1 LIDLKKKFL
10 IYGFGTSG
18 KSISKY
24 LKRKKVYY
32 KIYDDYLDLSKN
44 KDSIDLGYFKKNIK
58 LFDYFVVS
66 PSIKIDKKHK
76 KNIKLFDY
84 FVVSPSI
91 KIDKK
96 HILFAH
102 QKKILIDLDFLSL
115 ELNNQIVIGVTG
127 TEGKSTIC
135 FYLFQYLSNF
145 YNPIIIGN
153 YGNTILDKHN
163 IQNLLNK
170 TKVIIVELS
179 SYQLDKIKYLR
190 LNHAVITNI
199 YPDHL
204 RYHGSFLNYVKSKF
218 KIQSLLV
225 DNGYLH
231 ISNLDKRKYSKLIKI
246 NPNNINSISNLNI
259 KNKIF
264 GFDIHLHNEYISQRI
279 LLTSGLKYN
288 QNIKLKKFGFD
299 IHLHN
304 EYISQ
309 RILLTSGLKYN
320 QNIKLKNLPFR
331 YELIDN
337 KSDFMIINDSKSTNL
352 ENSLLK
358 INQINLNQKI
368 IILGGIPKKS
378 INKKNKVKNSLVLI
392 FGPNRFS
399 IVEKLDFNNSKFF
412 TFIDLERL
420 FKFLNVVIHQL
431 KIDII
436 LFSPGGESFDQFKNY
451 SHRGLIFNK
460 YIKKFKI

>member
-44 KDSIDLGYFKKNIK
+44 KDSIDLGYF
-58 LFDYFVVS
+58 
-66 PSIKIDKKHK
+66 K

-246 NPNNINSISNLNI
+246 NPNNINLISNLNI

-264 GFDIHLHNEYISQRI
+264 GFDIN
-279 LLTSGLKYN
+279 
-288 QNIKLKKFGFD
+288 
-299 IHLHN
+299 LHN

-337 KSDFMIINDSKSTNL
+337 KSDFIIINDSKSTNL

>member
-1 LIDLKKKFL
+1 MIDLKKKFL

-44 KDSIDLGYFKKNIK
+44 KDSIDLGYF
-58 LFDYFVVS
+58 
-66 PSIKIDKKHK
+66 K

-246 NPNNINSISNLNI
+246 NSNNINSISNLNI

-288 QNIKLKKFGFD
+288 QNIKLK
-299 IHLHN
+299 
-304 EYISQ
+304 
-309 RILLTSGLKYN
+309 
-320 QNIKLKNLPFR
+320 NLPFR

-337 KSDFMIINDSKSTNL
+337 KSDFIIINDSKSTNL

>member
-1 LIDLKKKFL
+1 MIDLKKKFL

-44 KDSIDLGYFKKNIK
+44 KDSIDLGYF
-58 LFDYFVVS
+58 
-66 PSIKIDKKHK
+66 K

-246 NPNNINSISNLNI
+246 NPNNINLISNLNI

-264 GFDIHLHNEYISQRI
+264 GFDIN
-279 LLTSGLKYN
+279 
-288 QNIKLKKFGFD
+288 
-299 IHLHN
+299 LHN

-337 KSDFMIINDSKSTNL
+337 KSDFIIINDSKSTNL

-358 INQINLNQKI
+358 INQINVNQKI

-420 FKFLNVVIHQL
+420 FKFLNVIINQL

>member
-10 IYGFGTSG
+10 IYGFGISG

-44 KDSIDLGYFKKNIK
+44 KDSIDLGYF
-58 LFDYFVVS
+58 
-66 PSIKIDKKHK
+66 K

-246 NPNNINSISNLNI
+246 NPNNINLISNLNI

-264 GFDIHLHNEYISQRI
+264 GFDIN
-279 LLTSGLKYN
+279 
-288 QNIKLKKFGFD
+288 
-299 IHLHN
+299 LHN

-420 FKFLNVVIHQL
+420 FKFLNAVIHQL

>member
-1 LIDLKKKFL
+1 MIDLKKKFL

-66 PSIKIDKKHK
+66 PSIKIDKKH
-76 KNIKLFDY
+76 
-84 FVVSPSI
+84 
-91 KIDKK
+91 
-96 HILFAH
+96 ILFAH

-135 FYLFQYLSNF
+135 LYLFQYLSNF

-264 GFDIHLHNEYISQRI
+264 GFDIN
-279 LLTSGLKYN
+279 
-288 QNIKLKKFGFD
+288 
-299 IHLHN
+299 LHN

-337 KSDFMIINDSKSTNL
+337 KSDFIIINDSKSTNL

>member
-1 LIDLKKKFL
+1 MINLKKKFL
-10 IYGFGTSG
+10 IYGFGISG

-44 KDSIDLGYFKKNIK
+44 KDSIDLGYF
-58 LFDYFVVS
+58 
-66 PSIKIDKKHK
+66 K

-288 QNIKLKKFGFD
+288 QNIKLK
-299 IHLHN
+299 
-304 EYISQ
+304 
-309 RILLTSGLKYN
+309 
-320 QNIKLKNLPFR
+320 NLPFR
-331 YELIDN
+331 YELINN

>member
-1 LIDLKKKFL
+1 MIDLKKKFL
-10 IYGFGTSG
+10 IYGFGISG

-58 LFDYFVVS
+58 
-66 PSIKIDKKHK
+66 I
-76 KNIKLFDY
+76 FDY

-96 HILFAH
+96 HILYAH

-163 IQNLLNK
+163 IQSLLNK

-231 ISNLDKRKYSKLIKI
+231 ISNLDKRRYSKLIKI

-264 GFDIHLHNEYISQRI
+264 GFDINLHNEYVSQR
-279 LLTSGLKYN
+279 T
-288 QNIKLKKFGFD
+288 
-299 IHLHN
+299 
-304 EYISQ
+304 
-309 RILLTSGLKYN
+309 LLTSGLKYN

-436 LFSPGGESFDQFKNY
+436 LFSPGGESFDQFKDY

>member
-1 LIDLKKKFL
+1 MIDLKKKFL

-44 KDSIDLGYFKKNIK
+44 KDSIDLGYF
-58 LFDYFVVS
+58 
-66 PSIKIDKKHK
+66 K

-204 RYHGSFLNYVKSKF
+204 RYHDSFLNYVKSKF

-288 QNIKLKKFGFD
+288 QNIKLK
-299 IHLHN
+299 
-304 EYISQ
+304 
-309 RILLTSGLKYN
+309 
-320 QNIKLKNLPFR
+320 NLPFR
-331 YELIDN
+331 FELIDN
-337 KSDFMIINDSKSTNL
+337 KSDFIIINDSKSTNL

>member
-1 LIDLKKKFL
+1 MIDLKKKFL

-44 KDSIDLGYFKKNIK
+44 KDSIDLGYF
-58 LFDYFVVS
+58 
-66 PSIKIDKKHK
+66 K

-264 GFDIHLHNEYISQRI
+264 GFDIN
-279 LLTSGLKYN
+279 
-288 QNIKLKKFGFD
+288 
-299 IHLHN
+299 LHN

-331 YELIDN
+331 YELIEN

-420 FKFLNVVIHQL
+420 FKFLNAVIHQL

>member
-1 LIDLKKKFL
+1 MIDLKKKFL
-10 IYGFGTSG
+10 IYGFGISG

-66 PSIKIDKKHK
+66 PSIKIDKKH
-76 KNIKLFDY
+76 
-84 FVVSPSI
+84 
-91 KIDKK
+91 
-96 HILFAH
+96 ILYAH

-163 IQNLLNK
+163 IQSLLNK

-199 YPDHL
+199 YHDHL

-231 ISNLDKRKYSKLIKI
+231 ISNLDKRRYSKLIKI
-246 NPNNINSISNLNI
+246 NPNNINLFSNLNI

-264 GFDIHLHNEYISQRI
+264 GFDINLHNKYVSQR
-279 LLTSGLKYN
+279 T
-288 QNIKLKKFGFD
+288 
-299 IHLHN
+299 
-304 EYISQ
+304 
-309 RILLTSGLKYN
+309 LLTSGLKYN

-331 YELIDN
+331 NELIDN

>member
-1 LIDLKKKFL
+1 MIDLKKKFL

-44 KDSIDLGYFKKNIK
+44 KDSIDLGYF
-58 LFDYFVVS
+58 
-66 PSIKIDKKHK
+66 K

-259 KNKIF
+259 KNEI
-264 GFDIHLHNEYISQRI
+264 
-279 LLTSGLKYN
+279 
-288 QNIKLKKFGFD
+288 FGFD

>member
-1 LIDLKKKFL
+1 MIDLKKKFL
-10 IYGFGTSG
+10 IYGFGISG

-44 KDSIDLGYFKKNIK
+44 KDSIDLGYF
-58 LFDYFVVS
+58 
-66 PSIKIDKKHK
+66 K

-231 ISNLDKRKYSKLIKI
+231 ISNLDKRRYSKLIKI
-246 NPNNINSISNLNI
+246 NPNNINLFSNLNI

-264 GFDIHLHNEYISQRI
+264 GFDIN
-279 LLTSGLKYN
+279 
-288 QNIKLKKFGFD
+288 
-299 IHLHN
+299 LHN

>member
-1 LIDLKKKFL
+1 MIDLKKKFL
-10 IYGFGTSG
+10 IYGFGISG

-44 KDSIDLGYFKKNIK
+44 KDSIDLGYF
-58 LFDYFVVS
+58 
-66 PSIKIDKKHK
+66 K

-264 GFDIHLHNEYISQRI
+264 GFDIN
-279 LLTSGLKYN
+279 
-288 QNIKLKKFGFD
+288 
-299 IHLHN
+299 LHN

-337 KSDFMIINDSKSTNL
+337 KSDFIIINDSKSTNL

-358 INQINLNQKI
+358 INQINVNQKI

>member
-1 LIDLKKKFL
+1 MIDLKKKFL

-44 KDSIDLGYFKKNIK
+44 KDSIDLGYF
-58 LFDYFVVS
+58 
-66 PSIKIDKKHK
+66 K

-246 NPNNINSISNLNI
+246 NPNNINLISNLNI
-259 KNKIF
+259 KNKI
-264 GFDIHLHNEYISQRI
+264 
-279 LLTSGLKYN
+279 
-288 QNIKLKKFGFD
+288 FGFD

-420 FKFLNVVIHQL
+420 FKFLNAVIHQL

>member
-1 LIDLKKKFL
+1 MIDLKKKFL

-44 KDSIDLGYFKKNIK
+44 KDSIDLGYF
-58 LFDYFVVS
+58 
-66 PSIKIDKKHK
+66 K

-288 QNIKLKKFGFD
+288 QNIKLK
-299 IHLHN
+299 
-304 EYISQ
+304 
-309 RILLTSGLKYN
+309 
-320 QNIKLKNLPFR
+320 NLPFR

-337 KSDFMIINDSKSTNL
+337 KSGFMVINDSKSTNL

>member
-1 LIDLKKKFL
+1 MIDLKKKFL

-44 KDSIDLGYFKKNIK
+44 KDSIDLGYF
-58 LFDYFVVS
+58 
-66 PSIKIDKKHK
+66 K

-231 ISNLDKRKYSKLIKI
+231 ISNLDKRRYSKLIKI
-246 NPNNINSISNLNI
+246 NPNNINLFSNLNI

-264 GFDIHLHNEYISQRI
+264 GFDIN
-279 LLTSGLKYN
+279 
-288 QNIKLKKFGFD
+288 
-299 IHLHN
+299 LHN